1 MRGHSP
7 ETNKTSMLRSP
18 AIRLFQIFIVI
29 CLINGFLDISY
40 PLLIATKNYIGNKIS
55 LAFNSEAVEPGS
67 IHDILRP
74 LPKITS
80 HDEPGIHGIVNAYHS
95 VGTNVAPDGMRSNGQ
110 LMPDKAS
117 SVGFILGS
125 STAFGFG
132 VADNQ
137 TFAAHLEKRLKNVR
151 VENYAGVAQPVA
163 DSVLRWYDLQK
174 NKAKP
179 DFVIIAGAGFQLYH
193 DCMPDPASKS
203 RKSMLPFLAEL
214 VVDTFFST
222 NAAPPCSSNESLDL
236 AVRHSIMERENA
248 VAFGRKQGIPFHVVY
263 LPTPYDADVNVDN
276 LLNDPKFKS
285 DHSRMKS
292 VYSRYHEEL
301 NKLDLPEFIN
311 LGRALPSDR
320 MYFLDAAGHLS
331 IDGHRRV
338 ADILAERIWGD

>member
-1 MRGHSP
+1 
-7 ETNKTSMLRSP
+7 
-18 AIRLFQIFIVI
+18 
-29 CLINGFLDISY
+29 
-40 PLLIATKNYIGNKIS
+40 
-55 LAFNSEAVEPGS
+55 
-67 IHDILRP
+67 
-74 LPKITS
+74 
-80 HDEPGIHGIVNAYHS
+80 
-95 VGTNVAPDGMRSNGQ
+95 
-110 LMPDKAS
+110 MPDKAS

-214 VVDTFFST
+214 VVDTFST
-222 NAAPPCSSNESLDL
+222 KAAPRCSSNESLDL
-236 AVRHSIMERENA
+236 AVRHSIMEIENA

-276 LLNDPKFKS
+276 LLNDPKFKG
-285 DHSRMKS
+285 DYSRMKS
-292 VYSRYHEEL
+292 VYSRYQEEL
-301 NKLDLPEFIN
+301 KKLDLPEFIN

-331 IDGHRRV
+331 IDGNKRV